1 MRRDG
6 DEDDP
11 VDELAR
17 RRRRSNLP
25 LADQMR
31 EMLAEVGI
39 ELDQPKPTA
48 IPSPQTCPEIDRD
61 VIRAILEPLGCPE
74 WAIAS
79 CPSEDAAR
87 DYVPIKELR

>member
-17 RRRRSNLP
+17 RRRRVSLP

-39 ELDQPKPTA
+39 ELDEPKPTA
-48 IPSPQTCPEIDRD
+48 IPSRQTCPTVDRD
-61 VIRAILEPLGCPE
+61 AIRAILEPMGCPE
-74 WAIAS
+74 WAIES

-87 DYVPIKELR
+87 GFVPIKEFV